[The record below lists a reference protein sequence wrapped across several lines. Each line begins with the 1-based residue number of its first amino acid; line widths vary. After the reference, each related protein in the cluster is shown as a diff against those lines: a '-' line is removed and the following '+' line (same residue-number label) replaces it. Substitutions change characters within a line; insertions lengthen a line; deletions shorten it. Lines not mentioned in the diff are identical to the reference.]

1 MKPLNRFQ
9 KPPRQIA
16 MGALILTGLLLAGCV
31 VTSVYPFYTAKD
43 IVFEPKLLGR
53 WTEAGETNV
62 AEKYWEFAR
71 DGTHAYALTV
81 QDGGEPA
88 KYQAHLF
95 RLKSWTFL
103 DAMPVERHEDFL
115 PPHYLLK
122 VSQMEPVLK
131 LVPVDYKWLVELL
144 DKKPGALRH
153 MRWVEYPD
161 NRKSDS
167 GRLVLTA
174 DTAELQKFILK
185 HAGNTNA
192 FAEGFALE
200 RRQ

>member
-9 KPPRQIA
+9 MSPRQIA
-16 MGALILTGLLLAGCV
+16 RGALILTGLLLAGCV

-43 IVFEPKLLGR
+43 VVFEPKLAGR

-62 AEKYWEFAR
+62 VEKYWEFAR
-71 DGTHAYALTV
+71 DGTNAYALTV

-95 RLKSWTFL
+95 RLKHWTFL
-103 DAMPVERHEDFL
+103 DAMPVERHDDFL
-115 PPHYLLK
+115 PAHYLLK
-122 VSQMEPVLK
+122 VLQMEPMLK
-131 LVPVDYKWLVELL
+131 LVPVDYKWLDELL

-153 MRWVEYPD
+153 MRVDERPGEP
-161 NRKSDS
+161 DS
-167 GRLVLTA
+167 GHLVITA
-174 DTAELQKFILK
+174 DTAELQRFILK

-200 RRQ
+200 RRR